1 MKLSGRILAMLLS
14 VVFLAGCSSAFDQ
27 DIADAGSSQVTF
39 FIETEKLPHVNVN
52 SRGEDGAALR
62 LSQLRYAI
70 ADSEGR
76 ILNPHYQKLESDF
89 SKLTIEGLRYG
100 DYTVVFLAVADTG
113 CADAEITDLSVLQD
127 VWLENSD
134 TESPVDGIYYYK
146 KVEFSIGKDQA
157 PISQQIVLELCV
169 GRVDIDLNVSSE
181 YMWRFIKEVKVTFD
195 DDAGVPVGLTA
206 SGQYVGEG
214 SVRSYDITGGYSF
227 CSFPSDV
234 PLSGIVEIKSEMS
247 NGEEFSY
254 HYRFEG
260 CNIEAGRISH
270 IAIDYRHPESSDGLL
285 YVREKD
291 MSRFD
296 TDTMFL
302 ADEPQAVF
310 YDANRRSFHVDAP
323 LQVSIT
329 DNHKLGVKFFAPVT
343 IRDVRVKC
351 RFSKISHEFFE
362 LARFDAIYPFM
373 EASFTL
379 PVVERDA
386 TFTTESG
393 RKINIPAQTELTAD
407 DVTLIIECEDPFMKK
422 IEEID
427 SHWYIRF
434 SAYGA
439 DSGHAYW
446 RHMTPLLC
454 RHGVALA
461 LNMAYMFSSSEFSTE
476 LDKYDGILFDN
487 GKNPIDLDA
496 LRIRI
501 RNHGGLMLGRV
512 VGVGGLGGGST
523 YGLADYCYTGVY
535 FDATAPGS
543 NPHNYSRQAMFHEYG
558 HCLGYNHSSNM
569 TYGDRWTVLCA
580 TVFVNMGQ
588 SGKLPVN
595 SKDEVG
601 TLPM

>member
-1 MKLSGRILAMLLS
+1 
-14 VVFLAGCSSAFDQ
+14 
-27 DIADAGSSQVTF
+27 
-39 FIETEKLPHVNVN
+39 
-52 SRGEDGAALR
+52 
-62 LSQLRYAI
+62 
-70 ADSEGR
+70 
-76 ILNPHYQKLESDF
+76 
-89 SKLTIEGLRYG
+89 
-100 DYTVVFLAVADTG
+100 
-113 CADAEITDLSVLQD
+113 
-127 VWLENSD
+127 
-134 TESPVDGIYYYK
+134 
-146 KVEFSIGKDQA
+146 
-157 PISQQIVLELCV
+157 
-169 GRVDIDLNVSSE
+169 
-181 YMWRFIKEVKVTFD
+181 
-195 DDAGVPVGLTA
+195 
-206 SGQYVGEG
+206 
-214 SVRSYDITGGYSF
+214 
-227 CSFPSDV
+227 
-234 PLSGIVEIKSEMS
+234 
-247 NGEEFSY
+247 
-254 HYRFEG
+254 
-260 CNIEAGRISH
+260 
-270 IAIDYRHPESSDGLL
+270 
-285 YVREKD
+285 
-291 MSRFD
+291 
-296 TDTMFL
+296 
-302 ADEPQAVF
+302 
-310 YDANRRSFHVDAP
+310 
-323 LQVSIT
+323 
-329 DNHKLGVKFFAPVT
+329 
-343 IRDVRVKC
+343 
-351 RFSKISHEFFE
+351 
-362 LARFDAIYPFM
+362 M